1 MAKQEVMKKIKELI
15 SSPWWEEIEKV
26 LKNRRADLI
35 VKILYHTGIEE
46 KTYSEADIRRH
57 YIRFINWILDIP
69 NLEVPYEMELT
80 EEMIAKDEWEID
92 IWDVDELFT
101 TRE

>member
-15 SSPWWEEIEKV
+15 SSPGWEEIEKV
-26 LKNRRADLI
+26 LKNRRDEFV
-35 VKILYHTGIEE
+35 VKILYHTGIESKE
-46 KTYSEADIRRH
+46 FSQADIRRH
-57 YIRFINWILDIP
+57 YIRFINWILDVP

>member
-1 MAKQEVMKKIKELI
+1 
-15 SSPWWEEIEKV
+15 
-26 LKNRRADLI
+26 
-35 VKILYHTGIEE
+35 
-46 KTYSEADIRRH
+46 
-57 YIRFINWILDIP
+57 
-69 NLEVPYEMELT
+69 MELT